1 MRSRCAHVLLEIK
14 TKLVNRFFYKKIF
27 LTVFSNKVIQKN
39 QLTRDHMWKCDETK
53 YLSNSGSVKN
63 NFQTIL
69 NEFYWDL

>member
-1 MRSRCAHVLLEIK
+1 M
-14 TKLVNRFFYKKIF
+14 
-27 LTVFSNKVIQKN
+27 FSNKVIQKN